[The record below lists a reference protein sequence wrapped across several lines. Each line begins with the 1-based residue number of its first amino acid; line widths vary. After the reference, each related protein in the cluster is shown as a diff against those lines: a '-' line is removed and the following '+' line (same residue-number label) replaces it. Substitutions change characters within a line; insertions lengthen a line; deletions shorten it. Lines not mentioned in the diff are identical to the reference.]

1 MIAGLRG
8 KVFKVGEDF
17 VLLETPG
24 GVIYKVKVPN
34 FLLSKIVRGEEILL
48 YTYTYFSQN
57 GFELYGFERE
67 EELKVFEVLLEIP
80 GIGPSMALR
89 VLSDLSI
96 SELAS
101 AVKTGNVNILKK
113 VKGLG
118 TKKAEMII
126 FALKDSVFEIGVSDE
141 ENQAI
146 SEALQALVSL
156 GLDYPKARKLVNM
169 ALREGAKT
177 TQEIVMYSLKNKD
190 NIEGGSTL

>member
-8 KVFKVGEDF
+8 RVFKVGEDF

-24 GVIYKVKVPN
+24 GAIYKVKVPN
-34 FLLSKIVRGEEILL
+34 FLLSKISKDEEILL

-67 EELKVFEVLLEIP
+67 EELKVFEALLEIP

-177 TQEIVMYSLKNKD
+177 TQEIVMFSLKNKD

>member
-1 MIAGLRG
+1 
-8 KVFKVGEDF
+8 
-17 VLLETPG
+17 
-24 GVIYKVKVPN
+24 VPN
-34 FLLSKIVRGEEILL
+34 FLLSKISKDEEILL

-67 EELKVFEVLLEIP
+67 EELKVFEALLEIP

-126 FALKDSVFEIGVSDE
+126 FALKDSIFEIGVSDE

-156 GLDYPKARKLVNM
+156 GLDYPKARRLVNM

-177 TQEIVMYSLKNKD
+177 TEEIVMYSLKNKD

>member
-8 KVFKVGEDF
+8 RVFKVGEDF

-34 FLLSKIVRGEEILL
+34 FLPSKISKDEGILL

-96 SELAS
+96 SELAL

-126 FALKDSVFEIGVSDE
+126 FALKDSILEIGVSDE

>member
-1 MIAGLRG
+1 MISGLRG
-8 KVFKVGEDF
+8 WVFKVGEDF
-17 VLLETPG
+17 VFLETPG

-34 FLLSKIVRGEEILL
+34 FLLSKISKNEEILL

-67 EELKVFEVLLEIP
+67 EELKVFEALLEIP

-126 FALKDSVFEIGVSDE
+126 FALKDSIFEIGVSDE

-156 GLDYPKARKLVNM
+156 GLDYPQARKLVNM

-177 TQEIVMYSLKNKD
+177 TEEIVMYSLKNKD
-190 NIEGGSTL
+190 SIEGGSTL

>member
-8 KVFKVGEDF
+8 RVFKVGEDF

-34 FLLSKIVRGEEILL
+34 FLLSKISKDEEILL

-126 FALKDSVFEIGVSDE
+126 FALKDSVFEIGISDE

-169 ALREGAKT
+169 ALKEGAKT
-177 TQEIVMYSLKNKD
+177 TEELVMYSLKNKD

>member
-8 KVFKVGEDF
+8 RVLKVGEDF
-17 VLLETPG
+17 VLLETSG

-34 FLLSKIVRGEEILL
+34 FLLSKISKDEEILL
-48 YTYTYFSQN
+48 YTYTYFSQS

-101 AVKTGNVNILKK
+101 AVKTGNVNILRK

-177 TQEIVMYSLKNKD
+177 TQELVMYSLKNKD

>member
-34 FLLSKIVRGEEILL
+34 FLLSKISKDEEILL

-67 EELKVFEVLLEIP
+67 EELKVFETFLEIP

-126 FALKDSVFEIGVSDE
+126 FALKDSIFEIGVSDE

-177 TQEIVMYSLKNKD
+177 TEELVMYSLKNKD
-190 NIEGGSTL
+190 NIEGGSIL

>member
-34 FLLSKIVRGEEILL
+34 FLLSKISKDEEILL

-96 SELAS
+96 SELAL

-126 FALKDSVFEIGVSDE
+126 FALKDSMFEIGVSDE

-177 TQEIVMYSLKNKD
+177 TQELVMYSLKNKD
-190 NIEGGSTL
+190 NIEGSSTL

>member
-8 KVFKVGEDF
+8 RVFKVGEDF

-34 FLLSKIVRGEEILL
+34 FLLSKISKDEEILL

-67 EELKVFEVLLEIP
+67 EELKVFETFLEIP

-126 FALKDSVFEIGVSDE
+126 FALKDSIFEIGVSDE
-141 ENQAI
+141 ENQAV

-177 TQEIVMYSLKNKD
+177 TEELVMYSLKNKD

>member
-8 KVFKVGEDF
+8 RVFKVGEDF
-17 VLLETPG
+17 VFLETSG

-34 FLLSKIVRGEEILL
+34 FLLSKISKDEEILL

-67 EELKVFEVLLEIP
+67 EELKVFEALLEIP

-126 FALKDSVFEIGVSDE
+126 FALKDSIFEIGVSDE

-156 GLDYPKARKLVNM
+156 GLDYPKARRLVNM

-177 TQEIVMYSLKNKD
+177 TEELVMYSLKNKD

>member
-1 MIAGLRG
+1 MIAGIRG
-8 KVFKVGEDF
+8 RVFKVGEDF

-34 FLLSKIVRGEEILL
+34 FLLSKISKDEEILL

-126 FALKDSVFEIGVSDE
+126 FALKDSMFEIGVSDE

-177 TQEIVMYSLKNKD
+177 TEEIVRYSLKNKD

>member
-8 KVFKVGEDF
+8 RVFKVGEDF
-17 VLLETPG
+17 VFLETSG

-34 FLLSKIVRGEEILL
+34 CLLSKISKDKEILL

-67 EELKVFEVLLEIP
+67 EELKVFEALLEIP

-126 FALKDSVFEIGVSDE
+126 FALKDSIFEIGVSDE

-177 TQEIVMYSLKNKD
+177 TEELVMYSLKNKD

>member
-1 MIAGLRG
+1 MIGGLRG

-17 VLLETPG
+17 VLLETLG

-34 FLLSKIVRGEEILL
+34 FLLSKISKDEEILL

-96 SELAS
+96 SELAL

-177 TQEIVMYSLKNKD
+177 TEELVMFSLKNKD

>member
-34 FLLSKIVRGEEILL
+34 FLLSKISKDEEILL

-177 TQEIVMYSLKNKD
+177 TQELVMFSLKNKD

>member
-8 KVFKVGEDF
+8 RVFKVGEDF
-17 VLLETPG
+17 VLLETSG

-34 FLLSKIVRGEEILL
+34 FLLSKISKDEEILL

-67 EELKVFEVLLEIP
+67 EELKVFEALLEIP

-126 FALKDSVFEIGVSDE
+126 FALKDSLFEIGVSDE

-177 TQEIVMYSLKNKD
+177 TEELIMYSLKNKD
-190 NIEGGSTL
+190 NIEGNSTL

>member
-8 KVFKVGEDF
+8 RVFKVGEDF

-24 GVIYKVKVPN
+24 GVIYKVKMPN
-34 FLLSKIVRGEEILL
+34 FLLSKISKDEEILL

-67 EELKVFEVLLEIP
+67 EELKVFEALLEIP

-101 AVKTGNVNILKK
+101 AVKTGNVNILRK

-126 FALKDSVFEIGVSDE
+126 FALKDSMFEIGVSDE
-141 ENQAI
+141 KNQAI

-190 NIEGGSTL
+190 NIEGNSTL

>member
-8 KVFKVGEDF
+8 RVFKVGEDF

-34 FLLSKIVRGEEILL
+34 FLLSKISKDEEILL
-48 YTYTYFSQN
+48 YTYTYFSTN

-67 EELKVFEVLLEIP
+67 EELKVFEALLEIP

-126 FALKDSVFEIGVSDE
+126 FALKDSIFEIGVSDE

-169 ALREGAKT
+169 ALKEGAKT
-177 TQEIVMYSLKNKD
+177 TEELVMYSLKNKD

>member
-1 MIAGLRG
+1 MITGLRG
-8 KVFKVGEDF
+8 RVFKVDEDF

-34 FLLSKIVRGEEILL
+34 FLLSKISKDEEILL

-67 EELKVFEVLLEIP
+67 EELKVFEALLEIP

-169 ALREGAKT
+169 ALKEGAKT
-177 TQEIVMYSLKNKD
+177 TEELVMFSLKNKD

>member
-8 KVFKVGEDF
+8 RVFKVGEDF

-34 FLLSKIVRGEEILL
+34 FLLSKISKDEEILL

-67 EELKVFEVLLEIP
+67 EELKVFETLLEIP

-126 FALKDSVFEIGVSDE
+126 FALKDSIFEIGVSDE

-177 TQEIVMYSLKNKD
+177 TEELVMYSLKNKD

>member
-8 KVFKVGEDF
+8 RVFKVGEDS

-34 FLLSKIVRGEEILL
+34 FLLSKISKDEEILL

-67 EELKVFEVLLEIP
+67 EELQVFEALLEIP

-126 FALKDSVFEIGVSDE
+126 FALKDSMFEIGVSDE

-156 GLDYPKARKLVNM
+156 GLDYPKARKLVSM

-177 TQEIVMYSLKNKD
+177 TEELVMYSLKNKD

>member
-8 KVFKVGEDF
+8 RVFKVGEDF
-17 VLLETPG
+17 VLLETQG

-34 FLLSKIVRGEEILL
+34 FLLSKISKDEEILL

-67 EELKVFEVLLEIP
+67 EELKVFEALLEIP

-126 FALKDSVFEIGVSDE
+126 FALKDSIFEIGVSDE

-169 ALREGAKT
+169 ALKEGAKT
-177 TQEIVMYSLKNKD
+177 TQEIVMFSLKNKD
-190 NIEGGSTL
+190 NIEGSSTL

>member
-8 KVFKVGEDF
+8 RVFKVGEDF

-34 FLLSKIVRGEEILL
+34 FLLSKIVRSEEILL
-48 YTYTYFSQN
+48 YTYAYFSQN

-67 EELKVFEVLLEIP
+67 EELKVFEALLEIP

-101 AVKTGNVNILKK
+101 AVKTGNVNILRK

-126 FALKDSVFEIGVSDE
+126 FALKDNVFEIGVSDK

-177 TQEIVMYSLKNKD
+177 TEEIVMYSLKNKD

>member
-34 FLLSKIVRGEEILL
+34 FLLSKISKDEEILL

-67 EELKVFEVLLEIP
+67 EELKVFETLLEIP

-126 FALKDSVFEIGVSDE
+126 FALKDSIFEIGVSDE

-177 TQEIVMYSLKNKD
+177 TQELVMYSLKNKD

>member
-8 KVFKVGEDF
+8 RVFKVGEDF
-17 VLLETPG
+17 VLLETSG

-34 FLLSKIVRGEEILL
+34 FLLSKISKDEEILL

-126 FALKDSVFEIGVSDE
+126 FALKDSLFEIGVSDE
-141 ENQAI
+141 ENQSI

-177 TQEIVMYSLKNKD
+177 TEEIVMYSLKNKD
-190 NIEGGSTL
+190 NIEGNSTL

>member
-8 KVFKVGEDF
+8 RVFKVDEDF
-17 VLLETPG
+17 VFLETPG

-34 FLLSKIVRGEEILL
+34 FLLSKISKDEEILL

-67 EELKVFEVLLEIP
+67 EELKVFEALLEIP

-126 FALKDSVFEIGVSDE
+126 FALKDSIFEIGVSDE

-156 GLDYPKARKLVNM
+156 GLDYPKAKKLVNM

-177 TQEIVMYSLKNKD
+177 TEEIVMYSLKNKD

>member
-8 KVFKVGEDF
+8 RVFKVGEDF

-34 FLLSKIVRGEEILL
+34 FLLSKISKGEEILL
-48 YTYTYFSQN
+48 YTYTYFSTN

-67 EELKVFEVLLEIP
+67 EELKVFEALLEIP

-169 ALREGAKT
+169 ALKEGAKT
-177 TQEIVMYSLKNKD
+177 TQEIVMFSLKNKD

>member
-8 KVFKVGEDF
+8 RVFKVGEDF

-24 GVIYKVKVPN
+24 GVIYKVKAPN
-34 FLLSKIVRGEEILL
+34 FLLSKISKDEEILL
-48 YTYTYFSQN
+48 YNYTYFSTN

-67 EELKVFEVLLEIP
+67 EELKVFEALLEIP

-141 ENQAI
+141 ENRAI

>member
-8 KVFKVGEDF
+8 RVFKVGEDF

-34 FLLSKIVRGEEILL
+34 FLLSKISKDEEILL

-126 FALKDSVFEIGVSDE
+126 FALKDSLFEIGVSDE

-156 GLDYPKARKLVNM
+156 GLDYPKARKLMNM

-177 TQEIVMYSLKNKD
+177 TEEIVMYSLKNKD
-190 NIEGGSTL
+190 NIEGNSTL

>member
-8 KVFKVGEDF
+8 RVFKVGEDF

-67 EELKVFEVLLEIP
+67 EELRVFEVLLEIP

-101 AVKTGNVNILKK
+101 AVKTGNVNILRK

>member
-8 KVFKVGEDF
+8 RVFKVGEDF
-17 VLLETPG
+17 VFLETPG

-34 FLLSKIVRGEEILL
+34 FLLSKISKDEEILL

-67 EELKVFEVLLEIP
+67 EELKVFEALLEIP

-126 FALKDSVFEIGVSDE
+126 FALKDSLFEIGVSDE

-169 ALREGAKT
+169 ALKEGAKT
-177 TQEIVMYSLKNKD
+177 TEELVMFSLKNKD

>member
-8 KVFKVGEDF
+8 RVFKVGEDF

-34 FLLSKIVRGEEILL
+34 FLLSKISKDEEILL

-126 FALKDSVFEIGVSDE
+126 FALKDSMFEIGVSDE

-177 TQEIVMYSLKNKD
+177 TEELVMYSLKNKD
-190 NIEGGSTL
+190 NIEGSSTL

>member
-8 KVFKVGEDF
+8 RVFKVGEDF

-34 FLLSKIVRGEEILL
+34 FLLSKISKDEEILL
-48 YTYTYFSQN
+48 YTYTYFSTN

-67 EELKVFEVLLEIP
+67 EELKVFEALLEIP

-126 FALKDSVFEIGVSDE
+126 FALKDSIFEIGVSDE

-177 TQEIVMYSLKNKD
+177 TEELVMFSLKNKD

>member
-8 KVFKVGEDF
+8 RVFKVGEDF

-34 FLLSKIVRGEEILL
+34 FLLSKISKDEEILL

-67 EELKVFEVLLEIP
+67 EELKVFETLLEIP

-126 FALKDSVFEIGVSDE
+126 FALKDSVFEIGISDE

-177 TQEIVMYSLKNKD
+177 TEEIVMYSLKNKD

>member
-169 ALREGAKT
+169 ALKEGAKT
-177 TQEIVMYSLKNKD
+177 TQELVMYSLKNKD

>member
-17 VLLETPG
+17 VLLETLG

-34 FLLSKIVRGEEILL
+34 FLLSKISEDEEILL
-48 YTYTYFSQN
+48 YTYTHFSQN

-67 EELKVFEVLLEIP
+67 EELKVFEALLEIP

-126 FALKDSVFEIGVSDE
+126 FALKDSMFEIGVSDE

-177 TQEIVMYSLKNKD
+177 TQELVMFSLKNKD

>member
-8 KVFKVGEDF
+8 RVFKVGEDF
-17 VLLETPG
+17 VFLETPG

-34 FLLSKIVRGEEILL
+34 FLLSKISKDEEILL

-67 EELKVFEVLLEIP
+67 EELKVFEALLEIP

-126 FALKDSVFEIGVSDE
+126 FALKDSIFEIGVSDE

-169 ALREGAKT
+169 ALKEGAKT
-177 TQEIVMYSLKNKD
+177 TEELVMFSLKNKD

>member
-8 KVFKVGEDF
+8 RVFKVGEDF

-34 FLLSKIVRGEEILL
+34 FLLSKISKDEEILL

-67 EELKVFEVLLEIP
+67 EELKVFEALLEIP

-126 FALKDSVFEIGVSDE
+126 FALKDSLFEIGVSDE

-177 TQEIVMYSLKNKD
+177 TEELVMYSLKNKD

>member
-8 KVFKVGEDF
+8 RVFKVGEDF
-17 VLLETPG
+17 VLLETPR

-169 ALREGAKT
+169 ALKEGAKT
-177 TQEIVMYSLKNKD
+177 TQELVMYSLKNKD